1 MESLISQA
9 LMRSILL
16 RFRTGFPRWAA
27 WTLGLLAVPLL
38 ILIGIDLW
46 TGAHGF
52 FLLWFFGLK
61 ADD

>member
-1 MESLISQA
+1 MQT
-9 LMRSILL
+9 SILNFWT
-16 RFRTGFPRWAA
+16 RIPRWLS
-27 WTLGLLAVPLL
+27 WTLGGLVAALL
-38 ILIGIDLW
+38 ILVGIDLW

>member
-1 MESLISQA
+1 MK
-9 LMRSILL
+9 SIVMTPSSTLPFWKKL
-16 RFRTGFPRWAA
+16 PRWVS
-27 WTLGLLAVPLL
+27 WTLMLTVLAALVLV
-38 ILIGIDLW
+38 GIDLW